1 MRTILSVVTM
11 QGIVILT
18 SDERAYRTGTVVE
31 SRGIKFPPVA
41 PETTYIV
48 HGVKITEKE
57 IKRWIE
63 VVSYRLV
70 FVIDKVPK
78 LSKGIKEE
86 IIIDKSL
93 KVKGGFKQ
101 EIEMLFRWDDRT
113 RVFKRIQNNLPIP
126 LALSFLRKNKVEEI
140 ELWRLLS
147 QTKFT
152 LPTMY
157 SEAVLVYGLKPS
169 KARWEWPSKS
179 KKAESPPDGFR
190 SSDLYWREIISL
202 DAEARNDLRAKSKEL
217 PKGVKKTQEGILRW
231 I

>member
-1 MRTILSVVTM
+1 M

-18 SDERAYRTGTVVE
+18 CDERAYRVGTVVE
-31 SRGIKFPPVA
+31 TRGIKFPPVA

-57 IKRWIE
+57 IKRWVE

-70 FVIDKVPK
+70 FVVDKIPK

-93 KVKGGFKQ
+93 KVVGGFKQ

-113 RVFKRIQNNLPIP
+113 RVFKRIQSKLPIP

-179 KKAESPPDGFR
+179 KKVESPPDGFR
-190 SSDLYWREIISL
+190 ASDLYWREIVSL
-202 DAEARNDLRAKSKEL
+202 DAEVRNELRVKSNEL
-217 PKGVKKTQEGILRW
+217 PAGVKKTQESILRW